1 MDKETI
7 DLIKKLAKDEKLA
20 SQMDYVRKMTDLVEM
35 VAELAELVELVEN
48 VRRVKNKDQTDYAVP
63 ETNRYVSPPSI
74 VPERFRSITEPLDYS
89 LVREDLN
96 SITTPRNYS
105 LNLER

>member
-1 MDKETI
+1 VDKETI

-20 SQMDYVRKMTDLVEM
+20 SQMDYVRKMTDLAETVIELTEM
-35 VAELAELVELVEN
+35 VEN
-48 VRRVKNKDQTDYAVP
+48 VRRVKDYHVSP
-63 ETNRYVSPPSI
+63 ESNRFVTPPSI

-105 LNLER
+105 LEQ